1 MWPLIICMIIQ
12 NDLFC
17 VNRYI
22 VPQKIVL
29 QQILGQKVEIG
40 YYISIFKEKG
50 LPQDLIDEEQ
60 ASILSNQEAVE
71 KYQKVIEDLEGEIQK
86 LKEA

>member
-1 MWPLIICMIIQ
+1 MITHYLHEYSKRFILCQ
-12 NDLFC
+12 QVYRSPKN
-17 VNRYI
+17 
-22 VPQKIVL
+22 VL
-29 QQILGQKVEIG
+29 QQILRQKVEIG

>member
-1 MWPLIICMIIQ
+1 MSTGIS
-12 NDLFC
+12 F
-17 VNRYI
+17 
-22 VPQKIVL
+22 PQKL
-29 QQILGQKVEIG
+29 FSNKFQGRKVEIG
-40 YYISIFKEKG
+40 YNISIFKEKG

>member
-1 MWPLIICMIIQ
+1 
-12 NDLFC
+12 
-17 VNRYI
+17 
-22 VPQKIVL
+22 
-29 QQILGQKVEIG
+29 
-40 YYISIFKEKG
+40 

-60 ASILSNQEAVE
+60 VSILSNQEAVD

>member
-1 MWPLIICMIIQ
+1 MSTGISFPKK
-12 NDLFC
+12 LFS
-17 VNRYI
+17 NKFQGR
-22 VPQKIVL
+22 
-29 QQILGQKVEIG
+29 KVEIG
-40 YYISIFKEKG
+40 YNISIFKEKG

-60 ASILSNQEAVE
+60 ASILSNQEAVD